1 MTASSDPADGA
12 PPAPGRGP
20 VSPAAAGR
28 EPWLAFAV
36 ATGLCAAFFWLARFN
51 PLLHDNLHGVLAL
64 IFLYTPWAASRWSGV
79 RFDYGA
85 AGLRL
90 LPAGPSARAFALV
103 AGTTWPV
110 FVAAFFIFYGVVCSA
125 GVTSIAHAWSQIFAP
140 LCPRWLGFSGT
151 PIRLPA
157 DFLGLAF
164 AQIVVIATP
173 EELFFRGYLYARFEA
188 RWPSTRRFAGAL
200 VGWPLVVSSVLFALG
215 HVLVDLDPRRFA
227 VFFPGLVFGFLRA
240 RSGGLAAGIL
250 YHAGCNLLSDILH
263 ESYFR

>member
-1 MTASSDPADGA
+1 M
-12 PPAPGRGP
+12 PAPGSGT
-20 VSPAAAGR
+20 PAAARR

-36 ATGLCAAFFWLARFN
+36 ATGLCAGFFWLGQWNALVR
-51 PLLHDNLHGVLAL
+51 DNLHGVLAL
-64 IFLYTPWAASRWSGV
+64 IFLYTPWLASRWSGV

-90 LPAGPSARAFALV
+90 LPAGPSVRAFALV
-103 AGTTWPV
+103 ACTTWPI
-110 FVAAFFIFYGVVCSA
+110 FVAAFFVFYGVVCSA
-125 GVTSIAHAWSQIFAP
+125 GLSSIAHAWSQIFAP
-140 LCPRWLGFSGT
+140 LCPRWFGFSGV
-151 PIRLPA
+151 PLRSPP

-173 EELFFRGYLYARFEA
+173 EELFFRGYLYTRFEA
-188 RWPSTRRFAGAL
+188 RWPSTRKFAGAL
-200 VGWPLVVSSVLFALG
+200 VGRPLVLTSVLFALG

-240 RSGGLAAGIL
+240 RSGGLAAGIV
-250 YHAGCNLLSDILH
+250 YHAGCNLLSDVLH